1 MSTKQRWA
9 EERRGDC
16 DMEILPGEKGS
27 TEGSLGT
34 ADTQNK
40 DSFGAPSTYNQT
52 NLSQDKTLL
61 SSSKINQLKASK

>member
-1 MSTKQRWA
+1 
-9 EERRGDC
+9 
-16 DMEILPGEKGS
+16 MEILPGEKGS